1 VSNSALSHGSS
12 VGRSSKKVVG
22 GGGATMGAM
31 ASGDQVVKKVPFLS
45 LACTGTQPANTAGSG
60 APLATA
66 S

>member
-1 VSNSALSHGSS
+1 

-22 GGGATMGAM
+22 GGGATMGAT

-45 LACTGTQPANTAGSG
+45 LACTGTQPASTAGSG